1 MFQLCA
7 FALTAMVSVLVLV
20 YDVPPKVAFAVY
32 VLTPV
37 AAQVAALVT
46 AFVIVALTVCLLL
59 HLVQVKVAVAEV

>member
-1 MFQLCA
+1 M
-7 FALTAMVSVLVLV
+7 TAIVSVLVLV

-46 AFVIVALTVCLLL
+46 AFVIDDALTDCVCDELFL
-59 HLVQVKVAVAEV
+59 QVNFALADV